1 MTETRHESTTEPRL
15 EAPSGHNGDFLKGLV
30 GGALIGAAVGVIF
43 APQAYAALRTLR
55 RQLTDASDAAAE
67 RYREAATRVG
77 DAVDDLE
84 QKGRDVYGKALSV
97 VVRGAE
103 DIKERATEAQT
114 ELDQSAA
121 HAARRSS

>member
-1 MTETRHESTTEPRL
+1 M
-15 EAPSGHNGDFLKGLV
+15 
-30 GGALIGAAVGVIF
+30 IGAAVGVVF
-43 APQAYAALRTLR
+43 APQAQAALRTLR
-55 RQLTDASDAAAE
+55 RQLKDAGASDTAAE

-84 QKGRDVYGKALSV
+84 QKGREVYGKALSV

-103 DIKERATEAQT
+103 DVKERATEAQA
-114 ELDQSAA
+114 ELDQRAA